1 MITLQNRKGEQSD
14 GTNRSIGASV
24 STIQQELLSFCFIF
38 IVVSKTVETK
48 YCVFNYIE

>member
-24 STIQQELLSFCFIF
+24 STIQQELLSFCFLIAL
-38 IVVSKTVETK
+38 SKIAKTK
-48 YCVFNYIE
+48 YCVFKYIE